1 MEVKVLDPQG
11 NIVIERNY
19 ISEEKKNQ
27 SQFLLNE
34 KEPGIYV
41 VNVIIDGM
49 VKVRKIRLKG

>member
-1 MEVKVLDPQG
+1 MEVKILDTQG
-11 NIVIERNY
+11 NVVVERNY
-19 ISEEKKNQ
+19 NSEKKQNQ

-34 KEPGIYV
+34 REPGVYV

>member
-11 NIVIERNY
+11 NVVIERNY
-19 ISEEKKNQ
+19 ISEEKKSQ